1 MDDVLDKIRN
11 IGPGGLRKAG
21 YHILCS
27 PMFQETTSASAFEP
41 VCDESRRQ
49 FINHAGRGLLVVG
62 VAGALPIAAAE
73 AAAAA
78 EALTPAATGPLDVK
92 LPPLEAATDPK
103 GAEPFNPDAPER
115 RVGYAIVGLGHLTLN
130 EILPAFGQSKHAK
143 PVALVSG
150 DAEKMRKVA
159 QQYGIKPSSCYSYK
173 TYDNLKDNPEVEV
186 IYIVLPNSMHHE
198 YTLRGA
204 KAGKH
209 ILCEK
214 PMANSVKECEEMIAA
229 CQKAD
234 KKLMIAYRIQYEPLN
249 RQAQK
254 MVRDKTYGTTKLIQM
269 MNCQN
274 QAHDQQWRHKKAL
287 AGGGSLPDVGL
298 YCLNTTRFLLGE
310 EPTEVS
316 AQIYSTP
323 GDDRFKEIEEN
334 VSFTLRFPSG
344 VISQC
349 MTGYGS
355 FNNKSYAVYAETGT
369 IKMDPAF
376 PYRGLAQERVHA
388 PNGKQLT
395 EKPSNPDKDQFALE
409 IDHMAECVRQ
419 NKMPYT
425 PGEEGLQDQRIMEA
439 IYQSAKENR
448 PVKLPAVNK
457 VDAFRGAPPK
467 EEA

>member
-1 MDDVLDKIRN
+1 
-11 IGPGGLRKAG
+11 
-21 YHILCS
+21 
-27 PMFQETTSASAFEP
+27 
-41 VCDESRRQ
+41 
-49 FINHAGRGLLVVG
+49 VG
-62 VAGALPIAAAE
+62 
-73 AAAAA
+73 
-78 EALTPAATGPLDVK
+78 
-92 LPPLEAATDPK
+92 
-103 GAEPFNPDAPER
+103 F
-115 RVGYAIVGLGHLTLN
+115 AIVGLGHLTLE
-130 EILPAFGQSKHAK
+130 EILPAFGQAKHCK

-150 DAEKMRKVA
+150 DAEKMSKVA
-159 QQYGIKPSSCYSYK
+159 KQYGIKPSSCYSYA
-173 TYDNLKDNPEVEV
+173 TYDKLKDNPEVQV
-186 IYIVLPNSMHHE
+186 IYIVLPNAQHHE
-198 YTLRGA
+198 FTIRGA

-229 CQKAD
+229 CEKAG

-249 RQAQK
+249 RAAQK
-254 MVRDKTYGTTKLIQM
+254 LVRDKTYGKTKLIQM

-344 VISQC
+344 VIAQC

-355 FNNKSYAVYAETGT
+355 FNNKSYAVHGETGT

-376 PYRGLAQERVHA
+376 PYKGLKQELVHA
-388 PNGKQLT
+388 PNGKQVT
-395 EKPSNPDKDQFALE
+395 EQPSNPAKQQFALE
-409 IDHMAECVRQ
+409 MDHMAECVRN
-419 NKMPYT
+419 NKTPYT

-439 IYQSAKENR
+439 IYQSAKENK
-448 PVKLPAVNK
+448 PVKLTAGVGK
-457 VDAFRGAPPK
+457 TDAFRGTPPTD
-467 EEA
+467 EDAS

>member
-1 MDDVLDKIRN
+1 
-11 IGPGGLRKAG
+11 
-21 YHILCS
+21 
-27 PMFQETTSASAFEP
+27 MFQEISTAEALDRVAVETAIDTT
-41 VCDESRRQ
+41 CDASRRQ
-49 FINHAGRGLLVVG
+49 FINHAGRGLLA
-62 VAGALPIAAAE
+62 AGLATALPLVAAE
-73 AAAAA
+73 AADLGGGGA
-78 EALTPAATGPLDVK
+78 PAPPTGPLDIK
-92 LPPLEAATDPK
+92 LPPLEAPTDPK
-103 GAEPFNPDAPER
+103 ASPFPNPDAPEQ
-115 RVGYAIVGLGHLTLN
+115 RVGFAIVGLGHLTLA
-130 EILPAFGQSKHAK
+130 EILPAFGQAKHCK

-150 DAEKMRKVA
+150 DADKMAKVA
-159 QQYGIKPSSCYSYK
+159 KQYGIKASSCYSYAN
-173 TYDNLKDNPEVEV
+173 YDKLKDNPEVEV

-198 YTLRGA
+198 FTIRGA

-214 PMANSVKECEEMIAA
+214 PMATSSKECEEMIAA
-229 CQKAD
+229 CQKAG

-254 MVRDKTYGTTKLIQM
+254 MVRDKTYGKTKLIQM
-269 MNCQN
+269 VNTQN

-316 AQIYSTP
+316 AQIYTTP

-355 FNNKSYAVYAETGT
+355 FNAKSYAVHAETGT

-376 PYRGLAQERVHA
+376 TYQGLKQELKHA
-388 PNGKQLT
+388 PNGKQMT
-395 EKPSNPDKDQFALE
+395 EQPDNPNKQQFALE
-409 IDHMAECVRQ
+409 MDHMAECVRQ
-419 NKMPYT
+419 NKTPYT

-439 IYQSAKENR
+439 IYQSAKENK
-448 PVKLPAVNK
+448 PVKITTGQGK
-457 VDAFRGAPPK
+457 MDAFRGTPPT
-467 EEA
+467 EEQA

>member
-1 MDDVLDKIRN
+1 
-11 IGPGGLRKAG
+11 
-21 YHILCS
+21 
-27 PMFQETTSASAFEP
+27 MFQENTAAP
-41 VCDESRRQ
+41 VSLEVLATVDSQHDESRRQ
-49 FINHAGRGLLVVG
+49 FINHAGRGLLAVS
-62 VAGALPIAAAE
+62 VASALPIAAAE
-73 AAAAA
+73 AHKAA
-78 EALTPAATGPLDVK
+78 EATAPPATGPLDIK
-92 LPPLEAATDPK
+92 LPPLEAPTDPK
-103 GAEPFNPDAPER
+103 GADPFNPDAPDR
-115 RVGYAIVGLGHLTLN
+115 RVGYALVGLGHLTLN
-130 EILPAFGQSKHAK
+130 EILPAFGKSKHAR

-150 DAEKMRKVA
+150 DADKMAKVA
-159 QQYGIKPSSCYSYK
+159 KQYGIKASSCYSYE
-173 TYDNLKDNPEVEV
+173 TYDKIKDNPEVEV

-198 YTLRGA
+198 FTLRGA

-214 PMANSVKECEEMIAA
+214 PMANSVKECEEMIEA
-229 CQKAD
+229 CKKAG

-249 RQAQK
+249 RAAMK
-254 MVRDKTYGTTKLIQM
+254 LVRDKTYGTTKMIQM
-269 MNCQN
+269 MNTQN
-274 QAHDQQWRHKKAL
+274 QAHDQQWRHKRAL

-355 FNNKSYAVYAETGT
+355 FNNKSYTVYAETGS

-376 PYRGLAQERVHA
+376 PYHGLHQERIHA
-388 PNGKQLT
+388 PGGKQMKET
-395 EKPSNPDKDQFALE
+395 PTDPQKDHFALE
-409 IDHMAECVRQ
+409 MDHMAECVRQ
-419 NKMPYT
+419 NKTPYT

-439 IYQSAKENR
+439 IYQSAKENK
-448 PVKLPAVNK
+448 PVKLPAVAK
-457 VDAFRGAPPK
+457 KDAFRGEAPT

>member
-1 MDDVLDKIRN
+1 
-11 IGPGGLRKAG
+11 
-21 YHILCS
+21 
-27 PMFQETTSASAFEP
+27 MFQENATSDSLDQVALRLAEP
-41 VCDESRRQ
+41 AACDTSRRQ
-49 FINHAGRGLLVVG
+49 FINSAGRGLLAVG
-62 VAGALPIAAAE
+62 VASALPLAAAE
-73 AAAAA
+73 AADLGEGAA
-78 EALTPAATGPLDVK
+78 LPPTGPLDIK
-92 LPPLEAATDPK
+92 LPPLEAPTEPK
-103 GAEPFNPDAPER
+103 ASPFPNPDAPDQ
-115 RVGYAIVGLGHLTLN
+115 RVGFAIVGLGHLTLA
-130 EILPAFGQSKHAK
+130 EILPAFGQCKHAK

-150 DAEKMRKVA
+150 DADKMAKA
-159 QQYGIKPSSCYSYK
+159 AKQYGIKPSSCYSYQN
-173 TYDNLKDNPEVEV
+173 YDNIKNNPEVEV

-198 YTLRGA
+198 FTLRGA

-214 PMANSVKECEEMIAA
+214 PMATSSKECEEMIAA
-229 CQKAD
+229 CQKAG

-254 MVRDKTYGTTKLIQM
+254 LVRDKTYGKTKLIQM

-344 VISQC
+344 VIAQC
-349 MTGYGS
+349 LTGYGS
-355 FNNKSYAVYAETGT
+355 FNNKSYAVHGETGT

-376 PYRGLAQERVHA
+376 TYQGLKQELVHA
-388 PNGKQLT
+388 PNGKQMI
-395 EKPSNPDKDQFALE
+395 EQPSNPHKQQFALE
-409 IDHMAECVRQ
+409 MDHMAECVRQ
-419 NKMPYT
+419 NKTPYT

-439 IYQSAKENR
+439 IYQSAKENK
-448 PVKLPAVNK
+448 PVKLTHSVGK
-457 VDAFRGAPPK
+457 MDAFRGTPPT
-467 EEA
+467 EEQA

>member
-1 MDDVLDKIRN
+1 
-11 IGPGGLRKAG
+11 
-21 YHILCS
+21 
-27 PMFQETTSASAFEP
+27 MFQDTSTANTLDQAALRAAEP
-41 VCDESRRQ
+41 AACDTSRRH
-49 FINHAGRGLLVVG
+49 FLNNAGRGLLAVG
-62 VAGALPIAAAE
+62 VASALPLAAAE
-73 AAAAA
+73 AADLGSGAA
-78 EALTPAATGPLDVK
+78 LPPTGPLDVK
-92 LPPLEAATDPK
+92 LPALSAPTDPK
-103 GAEPFNPDAPER
+103 GGEPFNPDALDQ
-115 RVGYAIVGLGHLTLN
+115 RVGYAIVGLGHLSLE
-130 EILPAFGQSKHAK
+130 EILPAFGQTKHAK

-150 DAEKMRKVA
+150 DADKMAKVA
-159 QQYGIKPSSCYSYK
+159 KQYGIKPSSCYSYQ
-173 TYDNLKDNPEVEV
+173 TYDNIKNNPEVEV

-198 YTLRGA
+198 FTIRGA

-214 PMANSVKECEEMIAA
+214 PMATSSKECEEMIDA
-229 CQKAD
+229 CQKAG

-249 RQAQK
+249 RMAQK
-254 MVRDKTYGTTKLIQM
+254 AVRDKTYGKTKFIQM

-274 QAHDQQWRHKKAL
+274 QAHDQQWRHKKNL

-349 MTGYGS
+349 LTGYAS
-355 FNNKSYAVYAETGT
+355 FNNKSYAVHGETGT

-376 PYRGLAQERVHA
+376 TYKGLKQERVHA
-388 PNGKQLT
+388 PGGKQMT
-395 EKPSNPDKDQFALE
+395 EQPSNPAKDQFALE
-409 IDHMAECVRQ
+409 MDHMAECVRQ
-419 NKMPYT
+419 NKTPYT

-439 IYQSAKENR
+439 IYRSAKENK
-448 PVKLPAVNK
+448 PIKLAGASK
-457 VDAFRGAPPK
+457 LDAFRGTPPQ
-467 EEA
+467 EEQA

>member
-1 MDDVLDKIRN
+1 
-11 IGPGGLRKAG
+11 
-21 YHILCS
+21 
-27 PMFQETTSASAFEP
+27 MFQESSAAPSLDHVAQHLAEP
-41 VCDESRRQ
+41 AACDTSRRH
-49 FINHAGRGLLVVG
+49 FLNHAGRGLL
-62 VAGALPIAAAE
+62 AASIATALPLAAAE
-73 AAAAA
+73 AAD
-78 EALTPAATGPLDVK
+78 LDGFGTPAPPTGPLDIK
-92 LPPLEAATDPK
+92 LPPLEAPTDPK
-103 GAEPFNPDAPER
+103 GGAFLNPDAPDQ
-115 RVGYAIVGLGHLTLN
+115 RVGFAIVGLGHLTLE
-130 EILPAFGQSKHAK
+130 EILPAFGQAKHCK

-150 DAEKMRKVA
+150 DAEKMAKVA
-159 QQYGIKPSSCYSYK
+159 KQYGIKPSSCYSYQ
-173 TYDNLKDNPEVEV
+173 TYDKLKDNPEVQV
-186 IYIVLPNSMHHE
+186 IYIVLPNSQHHE
-198 YTLRGA
+198 FTLRGA

-229 CQKAD
+229 CEKAG

-249 RQAQK
+249 RAAQK
-254 MVRDKTYGTTKLIQM
+254 LVRDKTYGRTKLIQM

-323 GDDRFKEIEEN
+323 GDDRFREIEEN

-344 VISQC
+344 VIAQC

-355 FNNKSYAVYAETGT
+355 FNNKSYAVHAETGT

-376 PYRGLAQERVHA
+376 PYKGLKQELVHA
-388 PNGKQLT
+388 PNGKQVT
-395 EKPSNPDKDQFALE
+395 EQPSNPAKQQFALE
-409 IDHMAECVRQ
+409 MDHMAECVRD
-419 NKMPYT
+419 NKKPYT

-439 IYQSAKENR
+439 IYQSAKENK
-448 PVKLPAVNK
+448 PVKLTAGVGK
-457 VDAFRGAPPK
+457 TDAFRGTPPTD
-467 EEA
+467 EEAS